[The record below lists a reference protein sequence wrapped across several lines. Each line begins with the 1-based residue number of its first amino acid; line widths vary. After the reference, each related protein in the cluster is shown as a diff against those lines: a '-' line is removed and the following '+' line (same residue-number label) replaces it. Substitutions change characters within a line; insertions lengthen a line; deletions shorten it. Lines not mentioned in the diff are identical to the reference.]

1 MVLTH
6 GNGPQ
11 VGNLL
16 VKNELAAHVV
26 PPVPLDW
33 CVAQTQATI
42 AFTLADELD
51 AALAARGVDRRTVGV
66 VTRTL
71 VDADDPGFREPTK
84 PVGRFVPREEAERFI
99 ALGQVWEDRGEKGWR
114 RVVASPEPRSVV
126 DGPAIEALIAAG
138 FVVVC
143 AGGGGIPVTDD
154 GVDGGPHEAGL
165 RGVEAVIDKDLTAA
179 ILGAEVGADTLV
191 IATDVPNVM
200 VDFGTPSARPLGRVT
215 AAEMR
220 AHAADG
226 QFARGSMGPKVEAA
240 LRFVEQGGQ
249 RAVITSLEHI
259 ADAVDRD
266 DVGTVLTAA
275 SPEKKEAV
283 PAPIEV
289 RKVPLHNVSDASELA
304 KLIDEGVM
312 EADRVIAVI
321 GKTEGNGGVND
332 YTRIIADRAFREVLM
347 EKGTPLARRTSR
359 RSRSSG
365 RAARTASSARTP
377 RSSPRCPRTRSRR
390 PTSRG

>member
-1 MVLTH
+1 VSSRVVIALGGNAMTGPDGSATPRAQRVAIREAAGHIADVGAAGVEIVLTH

-16 VKNELAAHVV
+16 VKNEVAAHEV

-51 AALAARGVDRRTVGV
+51 AALAARGLSQRTAGL

-71 VDADDPGFREPTK
+71 VDGDDPGFREPSK
-84 PVGRFVPREEAERFI
+84 PIGRFLPQNEAERFVSH
-99 ALGQVWEDRGEKGWR
+99 GQIWEDRGEKGWR
-114 RVVASPEPRSVV
+114 RIVASPEPRSVV
-126 DGPAIEALIAAG
+126 DGPAIGALIAAG

-154 GVDGGPHEAGL
+154 GHDAGPPHHPDAHAL

-179 ILGAEVGADTLV
+179 LLAHEVGADTLI

-200 VDFGTPSARPLGRVT
+200 LDFGTPSQRPLGRVT
-215 AAEMR
+215 VAELR
-220 AHAADG
+220 HHAAAG

-240 LRFVEQGGQ
+240 LRFVEGGGT

-259 ADAVDRD
+259 ADAVRGD
-266 DVGTVLTAA
+266 DAGTVLQKDPPAPHRSQAHGGALQEGHPLTT
-275 SPEKKEAV
+275 KKE
-283 PAPIEV
+283 
-289 RKVPLHNVSDASELA
+289 
-304 KLIDEGVM
+304 
-312 EADRVIAVI
+312 
-321 GKTEGNGGVND
+321 
-332 YTRIIADRAFREVLM
+332 
-347 EKGTPLARRTSR
+347 
-359 RSRSSG
+359 
-365 RAARTASSARTP
+365 
-377 RSSPRCPRTRSRR
+377 
-390 PTSRG
+390 